1 MDGLGGVLG
10 LEKEELSDND
20 VGRVVIDGAID
31 ADYALLEKP
40 REYVVGSLPSRGV
53 LYYHR
58 NQSIPPPRT
67 VTRLNLA
74 AKRWSSQRGGG
85 REPIP
90 ELARNE
96 AAHGGE
102 ENERAK
108 RKIRRLGLLSLEI

>member
-1 MDGLGGVLG
+1 MDGLGRVLG

-20 VGRVVIDGAID
+20 MGRVVIDGTID

-40 REYVVGSLPSRGV
+40 GEYVIGSLPSRGV

-74 AKRWSSQRGGG
+74 AKRWNSRRGSGG
-85 REPIP
+85 EPIP
-90 ELARNE
+90 ELASNE
-96 AAHGGE
+96 VAHSE
-102 ENERAK
+102 
-108 RKIRRLGLLSLEI
+108 